1 MTLTHL
7 TDPMLPDAWLVRD
20 VLQETY
26 DTRTLTLTPANGSS
40 AVYSPGQFS
49 MLWTF
54 GVGEVPISISGDPG
68 TPRQLVYTIRSVGKT
83 TASLVSCRPGDA
95 IGVRGPFGSAWPLE
109 RARGK
114 DVLVVAGGIGLAPL
128 RGVIYQVLAQP
139 AEYGRLIVLYGA
151 RTPRDVLYPKELA
164 AWSKR
169 PNVTVLS
176 TVDRSGRTWR
186 GHVGVVTTLIPRL
199 QLQPGRTIAM
209 VCGPEVMMRFVARAL
224 IERGLLPKDVFLSM
238 ERNMKCGVGLC
249 GHCQWGPHFICK
261 DGPVFAYSEI
271 RPLLDRHEL

>member
-40 AVYSPGQFS
+40 AVYIPGQFS

-83 TASLVSCRPGDA
+83 TASLVSCRAGDA

-249 GHCQWGPHFICK
+249 GHCQLREVFCCV
-261 DGPVFAYSEI
+261 DGPVLGYD
-271 RPLLDRHEL
+271 RLGPLMSRAEL